1 MKHHKSINQLILV
14 NRVLGIGG
22 NQLAHKGSTVNE
34 HSLVCSRRAKFESL
48 SPVRS
53 SLLVALLLVILLV
66 IGEILDTLCAVCAVL
81 ALGECCCRAQ
91 HHCD

>member
-1 MKHHKSINQLILV
+1 MKHHKGINQLILV
-14 NRVLGIGG
+14 NRILGVFRY
-22 NQLAHKGSTVNE
+22 QFAHKGSTVDE

-66 IGEILDTLCAVCAVL
+66 IGEILDTLCAVCAIL
-81 ALGECCCRAQ
+81 TLGKSSC
-91 HHCD
+91 